1 MRSLER
7 YYGFDLGDA
16 ESAISRLE
24 KEEQA
29 APEVLP
35 LHDARS
41 FVTSYAVTGDGQLLI
56 GEGACYAAGVTKRGL
71 RFKSRF
77 LTDPASAADVKSFAA
92 GVLGELYG
100 TGELVPNDDCCFYI
114 GCPAGWDKNTREDY
128 RAIFERA
135 GYPPVRIISESR
147 AALVSACQSRHLQV
161 GYDILSKPVL
171 VVDIGSSTTDFAYIC
186 GGREIRLATADDGSV
201 AGRRE
206 AEIETGGEVAL
217 GGGIMDEVL
226 LESCVAD
233 SENEAAIRRVFA
245 ASEPWR
251 TYCEFAARRLKEK
264 FYSDREYFSEH
275 ECRESVLIRYDK
287 PIRLVLSMDEK
298 KAALLEEK
306 RVPQL
311 QMRSFRQVFEKSL
324 ADVRDSITGEMPE
337 LLFLTGGVS
346 RMPSIRRWCRNIFPE
361 AVVIAGAEPEFSVS
375 RGLAWS
381 GRIDDDMRAFRR
393 EIEAFVESDKV
404 ETIVADHIEELYE
417 SAIET
422 LVEPILTN
430 AAEPVFTRW
439 RDGEI
444 ERLSDCDAVL
454 EKEIA
459 GYLASEEARELML
472 RPITEWLKPIAD
484 QLEEYTVP
492 ICIRHKVPYTA
503 LSLSSYLAASDI
515 DIRLDARN
523 LFPVEEITL
532 LIDSIVSILVGL
544 ICGGSGIALI
554 SSGPNGIFAGVMLSL
569 LVLILG
575 KGRMEKALLDIKLP
589 RPARKLL
596 PANAF
601 RLRIG
606 SMSAD
611 VKKSFYES
619 LEEEKNEA
627 ITNRMVEEISGQIEG
642 CLSKMAEVVEIPL
655 G

>member
-1 MRSLER
+1 M
-7 YYGFDLGDA
+7 
-16 ESAISRLE
+16 
-24 KEEQA
+24 
-29 APEVLP
+29 PEVLSVQ
-35 LHDARS
+35 DAKS
-41 FVTSYAVTGDGQLLI
+41 FITAYAATNDGQLLI
-56 GEGACYAAGVTKRGL
+56 GEGACYATAVTKRGL

-77 LTDPASAADVKSFAA
+77 LTDPSSAADVRSFAA

-100 TGELVPNDDCCFYI
+100 SGDLVPNDDCCFYI

-135 GYPPVRIISESR
+135 GYPPARIISESR

-201 AGRRE
+201 SGRRE

-226 LESCVAD
+226 LEACVEESPD
-233 SENEAAIRRVFA
+233 GAAIRKVFEK
-245 ASEPWR
+245 SEPWR
-251 TYCEFAARRLKEK
+251 TYCEFAARKLKEK
-264 FYSDREYFSEH
+264 FYSDREYFAEH
-275 ECRESVLIRYDK
+275 ECRETVLIRYDK
-287 PIRLVLSMDEK
+287 PLRLVLTMNDK

-311 QMRSFRQVFEKSL
+311 QMHSFREVFEKSL
-324 ADVRDSITGEMPE
+324 ADVRDRITGELPE

-346 RMPSIRRWCRNIFPE
+346 KMPSIRQWCRNIFPE
-361 AVVIAGAEPEFSVS
+361 AVVIAGMEPEFSVS

-381 GRIDDDMRAFRR
+381 GRIDEDMREFRS
-393 EIEAFVESDKV
+393 EIEAFVETDTV
-404 ETIVADHIEELYE
+404 EKLVAERIEDLYE
-417 SAIET
+417 GVVDA
-422 LVEPILTN
+422 LVEPILTE
-430 AAEPVFTRW
+430 AVEPVFTRW

-444 ERLSDCDAVL
+444 ERLSDCDEVL

-459 GYLASEEARELML
+459 AWLVSDEARELMMK
-472 RPITEWLKPIAD
+472 PITKWLAPIAEE
-484 QLEEYTVP
+484 LEEYTVP
-492 ICIRHKVPYTA
+492 ICIRHRVPYTA
-503 LSLSSYLAASDI
+503 LSFSSYLAATDI

-523 LFPVEEITL
+523 MFPVEEITL
-532 LIDSIVSILVGL
+532 LIDSIISLLVGL
-544 ICGGSGIALI
+544 VCGGSGIALI
-554 SSGPNGIFAGVMLSL
+554 SSGPNGIFAGAVVSL

-575 KGRMEKALLDIKLP
+575 KNRMEKALLDIKIP
-589 RPARKLL
+589 RPARKLV

-611 VKKSFYES
+611 VKKSFYKNIES
-619 LEEEKNEA
+619 EKNEV
-627 ITNRMVEEISGQIEG
+627 ITNRMVEEISEQIEG